1 MDKQLIFSKYSKTE
15 DKLLISKMLDKIE
28 LSKAKN
34 KIENTDFLDMYQKH
48 LLEKILKQEKIEN
61 YIISGGAED
70 TERNIIVFYPEK
82 LKQVVQINYTK
93 ILPIVCIRINIPK
106 EMYNKYSHRDYLGGL
121 MKLGI
126 KREKI
131 GDIFVF
137 EEGAD
142 ILVLDEISKF
152 LVNNISSLTRFS
164 KAKIEKVSIDDI
176 RKKEINKKEIK
187 IITSSMR
194 LDCVV
199 SEILKTSRG
208 KAEEII
214 KEQRVFVNFENV
226 DKLTKQIHENDLI
239 TIRGKGRFE
248 IIKIEGITRNNRVK
262 LIVNKF
268 V

>member
-1 MDKQLIFSKYSKTE
+1 MDKQLILSKYLKPE

-28 LSKAKN
+28 LSKSKN

-48 LLEKILKQEKIEN
+48 LLEKILKQEKINN
-61 YIISGGAED
+61 YIISGGSED

-82 LKQVVQINYTK
+82 LKIVAESNYK
-93 ILPIVCIRINIPK
+93 KMLPIICIRINVPK
-106 EMYNKYSHRDYLGGL
+106 EMYGKYSHRDYLGGL

-137 EEGAD
+137 KDGAD

-152 LVNNISSLTRFS
+152 LLNNLSTLTRFGKS
-164 KAKIEKVSIDDI
+164 KIEIISIENIREKKIEK
-176 RKKEINKKEIK
+176 EELK
-187 IITSSMR
+187 IIVPSMR
-194 LDCVV
+194 LDAIVA
-199 SEILKTSRG
+199 ELLKTSRG

-226 DKLTKQIHENDLI
+226 DKLTKQIKENDLI

-248 IIKIEGITRNNRVK
+248 IVEIEGTTRNDRVK
-262 LIVNKF
+262 LIVNRF
-268 V
+268 I